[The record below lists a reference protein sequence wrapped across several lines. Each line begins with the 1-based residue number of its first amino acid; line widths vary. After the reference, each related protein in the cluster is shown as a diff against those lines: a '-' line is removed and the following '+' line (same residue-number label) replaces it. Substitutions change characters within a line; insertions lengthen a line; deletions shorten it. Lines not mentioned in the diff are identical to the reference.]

1 MKNGSFRLRYVRVML
16 FFGPVALSLLF
27 WEILLRQLGL
37 SKLVNRSGAA
47 RYRSIA
53 RRFRA
58 LATDLGGV
66 WIKVGQFL
74 SARVDVLPGP
84 LIEELAG
91 LQDEVAPEAWPA
103 ISTVAE
109 KELGAPID
117 QRFAAFDRTPLA
129 AASLGQ
135 VHRAQLLTGGRVV
148 VKVQRPEIER
158 ILAVDLAALRVV
170 VGWFKRYRPIARRA
184 NLDALVAEFSRVLWQ
199 EIDYVQEAEHARR
212 FAAMFAADSG
222 IRIPHVY
229 EEVSTQRVLTLEDV
243 YFIKVTDY
251 PAIEASGVDRR
262 EVADRL
268 FRTYLHQ
275 IFEQGFFHADP
286 HPGNLFVEPLGGAS
300 WRLVFVDFGM
310 VGRVSAQVKDALR
323 EVAVAVG
330 TRDADRMIRAS
341 QMLGVLLPGAD
352 LERVRQAELALFD
365 RFWGKSMRELVS
377 MDLREAHEF
386 MHQFRDL
393 MFELPFQLPSDLI
406 YLGRCVAILSGM
418 CTGLDPDF
426 NLFEGL
432 APFARQLMTEE
443 ARPWI
448 EALLQVLAVQGR
460 ALISLPGRLDSVL
473 DRIERGTLTVT
484 ARAGPELERQIAGL
498 TRSINRLVGAV
509 VFLGLLVVGA
519 LLWIGGETL
528 FGAVGLAL
536 AGATLV
542 WILVA

>member
-1 MKNGSFRLRYVRVML
+1 
-16 FFGPVALSLLF
+16 
-27 WEILLRQLGL
+27 
-37 SKLVNRSGAA
+37 
-47 RYRSIA
+47 
-53 RRFRA
+53 
-58 LATDLGGV
+58 
-66 WIKVGQFL
+66 
-74 SARVDVLPGP
+74 
-84 LIEELAG
+84 
-91 LQDEVAPEAWPA
+91 
-103 ISTVAE
+103 
-109 KELGAPID
+109 
-117 QRFAAFDRTPLA
+117 
-129 AASLGQ
+129 
-135 VHRAQLLTGGRVV
+135 
-148 VKVQRPEIER
+148 
-158 ILAVDLAALRVV
+158 
-170 VGWFKRYRPIARRA
+170 
-184 NLDALVAEFSRVLWQ
+184 
-199 EIDYVQEAEHARR
+199 
-212 FAAMFAADSG
+212 
-222 IRIPHVY
+222 
-229 EEVSTQRVLTLEDV
+229 
-243 YFIKVTDY
+243 
-251 PAIEASGVDRR
+251 
-262 EVADRL
+262 
-268 FRTYLHQ
+268 
-275 IFEQGFFHADP
+275 
-286 HPGNLFVEPLGGAS
+286 
-300 WRLVFVDFGM
+300 
-310 VGRVSAQVKDALR
+310 
-323 EVAVAVG
+323 
-330 TRDADRMIRAS
+330 
-341 QMLGVLLPGAD
+341 
-352 LERVRQAELALFD
+352 
-365 RFWGKSMRELVS
+365 MRELVS